1 MAKFNDDNDRF
12 DKHDD
17 KVKGK
22 EGRDYERTYGEID
35 ETGQKPAT
43 EDMVVGTGIPADD
56 FVIFTSTDHD
66 VELALKLHHR
76 FGSQADIQP
85 TSIDGDGTA
94 NYDAPSGSGPA
105 GSGVRANWNFDFS
118 VNTGIDG
125 SDNTLDDYAFRI
137 VIESGDGERAVFNL
151 RNVAP
156 GVTPW
161 LNSSNQGFSDDD
173 GVNAQLSQNSVNL
186 GFAFMQAIFGSDY
199 NDAGEHYDIYLQ
211 AFDNTHLIGEVHQS
225 IDIV

>member
-1 MAKFNDDNDRF
+1 MTMAKFNDDNDRF

-35 ETGQKPAT
+35 ESGQKPGT
-43 EDMVVGTGIPADD
+43 EDTVVGTGIPADD
-56 FVIFTSTDHD
+56 FVIFTSKDHD
-66 VELALKLHHR
+66 LELALKLHLFR
-76 FGSQADIQP
+76 GADIAPQ
-85 TSIDGDGTA
+85 SFDGDGTA
-94 NYDAPSGSGPA
+94 NYDAPSGVSPLHA
-105 GSGVRANWNFDFS
+105 GRAAWNFDFS
-118 VNTGIDG
+118 VNTGVDG
-125 SDNTLDDYAFRI
+125 SSKTLADYDFRI

-151 RNVAP
+151 KNVAP

-186 GFAFMQAIFGSDY
+186 GFAFLQAIFGSDY

-211 AFDNTHLIGEVHQS
+211 AFNDTHLIGEVHQS